1 MLGDLSGTQFGHMD
15 VYLEFLEG
23 RMLILRRSKVP
34 FVRQRGPQGSILKGT
49 GLIWGCLGGLN
60 GIREVTRPILQKP
73 TKTVGFCWFLRVGGS
88 QWTFIFDV

>member
-1 MLGDLSGTQFGHMD
+1 MLGGVSGNQLEHMD
-15 VYLEFLEG
+15 VYLKFLEG

-60 GIREVTRPILQKP
+60 GIREVTRPILQQP
-73 TKTVGFCWFLRVGGS
+73 TKNVGF
-88 QWTFIFDV
+88 

>member
-1 MLGDLSGTQFGHMD
+1 MLGDLSGTQFGYMD

-60 GIREVTRPILQKP
+60 GIREVTRPILQKR
-73 TKTVGFCWFLRVGGS
+73 TKTMVFDGF
-88 QWTFIFDV
+88 